1 MKPCCAG
8 RGNKDNRMDDHLL
21 IGRLKELSD
30 RTYQN
35 DYLTHTDFLS
45 APELARA
52 HDLAV
57 QQRMLTGDYELSGVP
72 YLTFGGWDDA
82 ERRCIVFLPSYMDRD
97 GFIHEQEQE
106 PSVVSCILCEPVN
119 RHFADRLTHRD
130 FLGALMNLGI
140 ERDKT
145 GDILTDGT
153 SADIFTMTDIAE
165 YICDNLL
172 QVRHTMVRCRQI
184 LLTEAVFRPQYQEIE
199 GNVASERLDSVLA
212 MLYHFSR
219 NKSKEL
225 IEQGLVTVNGRTA
238 YSGGY
243 DLTEGADVSVRGYG
257 RFVYEG
263 VTNVTGKGRCYVRL
277 KVFH

>member
-1 MKPCCAG
+1 
-8 RGNKDNRMDDHLL
+8 MDDHLL
-21 IGRLKELSD
+21 IGRLKELSG

-35 DYLTHTDFLS
+35 DYITHTDFLS

-57 QQRMLTGDYELSGVP
+57 QQRILTGDHKILGVP

-82 ERRCIVFLPSYMDRD
+82 ERRCIVFLPSYLDRAAFTD
-97 GFIHEQEQE
+97 AQAQE
-106 PSVVSCILCEPVN
+106 PSVVSCILCEPIN
-119 RHFADRLTHRD
+119 RHFADQQTHRD

-153 SADIFTMTDIAE
+153 SADLFVMTDIAE
-165 YICDNLL
+165 YICENLL

-184 LLTEAVFRPQYQEIE
+184 PLGEALFRPQYQETE
-199 GNVASERLDSVLA
+199 GNVASLRLDSVLS

-219 NKSKEL
+219 NRSKEL
-225 IEQGLVTVNGRTA
+225 IEQGLVSVNGRTA

-243 DLTEGADVSVRGYG
+243 DLTKDADVSVRGYG
-257 RFVYEG
+257 RFIFEG
-263 VTNVTGKGRCYVRL
+263 VTNVTGKGRYYIRL